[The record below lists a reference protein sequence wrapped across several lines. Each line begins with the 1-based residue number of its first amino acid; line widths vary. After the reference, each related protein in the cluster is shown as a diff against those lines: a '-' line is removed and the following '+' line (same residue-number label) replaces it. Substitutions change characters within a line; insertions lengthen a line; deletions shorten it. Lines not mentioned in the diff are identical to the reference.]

1 MRTLI
6 FILTIFT
13 IFSGCVEESNVTQS
27 NESAYQGSGNTTP
40 ENQSSTTLSS
50 EEENIPEIEVTSFS
64 SIYMHDNSENV
75 LSYLF
80 SWDNVPGNE
89 SNNLSKYLKNDLEI
103 DWISNAQI
111 IKTNDNNTIRVFT
124 PDNSLE
130 LKLADDKNTVLIIP
144 NNIQLKVKQENGRLC
159 IYRVKEYRGSSD
171 PAEVKLG
178 YNLNEKY
185 YAAYDLSIKN
195 NGSNDLD
202 FRLNKLHVRDGN
214 RTFNTT
220 NLDPYGF
227 YERSHLE
234 VLSSLKEENKIENI
248 TLSPGQTINGSVVFQ
263 VNSLYNESF
272 LLMYNETPVSSASL
286 EKSIEALRVAERFNY
301 STVFG
306 IPPYSED
313 PSELNSEGTPLFC
326 SWVNRSVFEFFNKA
340 DPENVMEPSLY
351 SPDEISW
358 TKIVYALEV
367 KPEKNITTLPVKN
380 RDSHTY
386 SLLVVDDAGEELINT
401 HEIEKIAFLRN
412 GTYQHYS
419 RNSQDVPQMNL
430 TNHTFV
436 RTSFE
441 RTYGTPM
448 NVYVSIN
455 NQNLILDDDLNAILV
470 RYSDGG
476 YHFV

>member
-1 MRTLI
+1 M
-6 FILTIFT
+6 
-13 IFSGCVEESNVTQS
+13 
-27 NESAYQGSGNTTP
+27 
-40 ENQSSTTLSS
+40 
-50 EEENIPEIEVTSFS
+50 
-64 SIYMHDNSENV
+64 
-75 LSYLF
+75 
-80 SWDNVPGNE
+80 
-89 SNNLSKYLKNDLEI
+89 
-103 DWISNAQI
+103 
-111 IKTNDNNTIRVFT
+111 
-124 PDNSLE
+124 
-130 LKLADDKNTVLIIP
+130 
-144 NNIQLKVKQENGRLC
+144 
-159 IYRVKEYRGSSD
+159 
-171 PAEVKLG
+171 
-178 YNLNEKY
+178 
-185 YAAYDLSIKN
+185 
-195 NGSNDLD
+195 
-202 FRLNKLHVRDGN
+202 
-214 RTFNTT
+214 
-220 NLDPYGF
+220 
-227 YERSHLE
+227 
-234 VLSSLKEENKIENI
+234 LSSLKEENKIENI

-272 LLMYNETPVSSASL
+272 LLMYNETPVSSVSL
-286 EKSIEALRVAERFNY
+286 EKSIEILRVAERFNY

-340 DPENVMEPSLY
+340 DPENVMEPSPY

-367 KPEKNITTLPVKN
+367 KPERNITTLPVKN

-419 RNSQDVPQMNL
+419 RNSQDVPQINL

>member
-1 MRTLI
+1 
-6 FILTIFT
+6 
-13 IFSGCVEESNVTQS
+13 
-27 NESAYQGSGNTTP
+27 
-40 ENQSSTTLSS
+40 
-50 EEENIPEIEVTSFS
+50 
-64 SIYMHDNSENV
+64 MHDNSENV

-89 SNNLSKYLKNDLEI
+89 SNNLSKYLKNNLKI

-111 IKTNDNNTIRVFT
+111 VKTNDNNTIRVFT

-130 LKLADDKNTVLIIP
+130 LKLADDKNTVLITP
-144 NNIQLKVKQENGRLC
+144 NNIQLKVKEENGKLC

-171 PAEVKLG
+171 PAEIKLG

-185 YAAYDLSIKN
+185 YAVYDLSIKN

-202 FRLNKLHVRDGN
+202 FKLNELHVRDGN

-313 PSELNSEGTPLFC
+313 PSEFYSEGTPLFC

-340 DPENVMEPSLY
+340 DPENVMKPSPY

-367 KPEKNITTLPVKN
+367 KPERNITTLPVKN

-401 HEIEKIAFLRN
+401 HEIEKNSISKKWNLSALFQKL
-412 GTYQHYS
+412 S
-419 RNSQDVPQMNL
+419 RCPTDEFN
-430 TNHTFV
+430 
-436 RTSFE
+436 
-441 RTYGTPM
+441 
-448 NVYVSIN
+448 
-455 NQNLILDDDLNAILV
+455 
-470 RYSDGG
+470 
-476 YHFV
+476 